1 MVERYLKNCLTSIIR
16 EIQIKSTMIYHLR
29 LVRLVT
35 VKKKKGK
42 ISSADKKKK
51 MWQNRIPEHYW

>member
-51 MWQNRIPEHYW
+51 NVAK